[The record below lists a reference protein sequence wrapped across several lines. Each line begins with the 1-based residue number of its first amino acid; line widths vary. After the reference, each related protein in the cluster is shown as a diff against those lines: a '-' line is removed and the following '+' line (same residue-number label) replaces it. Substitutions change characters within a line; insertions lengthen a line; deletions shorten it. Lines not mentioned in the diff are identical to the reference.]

1 MKKIEIMGCGYIGLP
16 TAITFTLAGYEVC
29 GFDVKD
35 TVVDTLNAGH
45 IHIVEPGL
53 QDAMTKAMATGRLHF
68 TTKPEPADVFIICV
82 QTPYRETEE
91 HKRVSD
97 MRFVE
102 SAARDLCVLE
112 STSPPYS
119 TRMVEKIVS
128 EVSGLA
134 PEQFMTAHCPERIIP
149 GRMLIELREN
159 DRIIGSNRPESAQF
173 AKEIYEK
180 VVTGGTIRLTDDL
193 TAEMCKLTENTFR
206 DINIAYANEL
216 SKVCDRLG
224 IDVFKLIELANCHPR
239 VNVHSPG
246 VGVGGHCIAVD
257 PWFIHEK
264 FEDITPLIY
273 EARLVNDGKPAWTAD
288 RIARD
293 VKPGA
298 KIAVLGMS
306 FKANIDDTRESPS
319 VLFANILKDKGY
331 EVIADTRESPSVLF
345 ANILKARGYE
355 VLACEPYIRGDVA
368 GYHNYSLAEAMAQC
382 DYAVIT
388 LMHNIFK
395 ENKAL
400 IASKPYYDCVGLME
414 K

>member
-102 SAARDLCVLE
+102 SAAKEVGSVLRAGNLCVLE

-128 EVSGLA
+128 ETSGLA

-159 DRIIGSNRPESAQF
+159 DRIIGSNRPESAEF

-216 SKVCDRLG
+216 LS
-224 IDVFKLIELANCHPR
+224 LIH
-239 VNVHSPG
+239 
-246 VGVGGHCIAVD
+246 I
-257 PWFIHEK
+257 
-264 FEDITPLIY
+264 
-273 EARLVNDGKPAWTAD
+273 
-288 RIARD
+288 
-293 VKPGA
+293 
-298 KIAVLGMS
+298 
-306 FKANIDDTRESPS
+306 
-319 VLFANILKDKGY
+319 
-331 EVIADTRESPSVLF
+331 
-345 ANILKARGYE
+345 
-355 VLACEPYIRGDVA
+355 
-368 GYHNYSLAEAMAQC
+368 
-382 DYAVIT
+382 
-388 LMHNIFK
+388 
-395 ENKAL
+395 
-400 IASKPYYDCVGLME
+400 
-414 K
+414 

>member
-29 GFDVKD
+29 GFDIKPE
-35 TVVDTLNAGH
+35 VVEQLNAGH

-102 SAARDLCVLE
+102 SAAREVGSVLREGGLCVLE
-112 STSPPYS
+112 STSPPGS
-119 TRMVEKIVS
+119 TRRVEQIVS

-134 PEQFMTAHCPERIIP
+134 PERFMTAHCPERIIP

-159 DRIIGSNRPESAQF
+159 DRIVGANRPEAAEY
-173 AKEIYEK
+173 AKSIYEK

-239 VNVHSPG
+239 VNVHTPG

-264 FEDITPLIY
+264 FEDITPLICQ
-273 EARLVNDGKPAWTAD
+273 ARLVNDGKPAWVAE
-288 RIARD
+288 RVARD
-293 VKPGA
+293 VKPGQ
-298 KIAVLGMS
+298 KVAVLGMS

-319 VLFANILKDKGY
+319 VLFANLLRDKGY
-331 EVIADTRESPSVLF
+331 EIV
-345 ANILKARGYE
+345 
-355 VLACEPYIRGDVA
+355 ACEPYICGTVA
-368 GYHNYSLAEAMAQC
+368 GYENHSLEEAMALC

-388 LMHNIFK
+388 LQHDLFK
-395 ENKAL
+395 KNRAL